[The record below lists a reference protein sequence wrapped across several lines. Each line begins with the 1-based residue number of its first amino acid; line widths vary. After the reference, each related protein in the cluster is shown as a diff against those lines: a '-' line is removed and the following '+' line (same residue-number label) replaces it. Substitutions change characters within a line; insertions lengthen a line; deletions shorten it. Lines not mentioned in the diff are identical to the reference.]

1 MYDHGMCGASRGA
14 CTGALLLAEARH
26 VVTAHQVPPY
36 IDMAY
41 IVMVCTV
48 MGLHSY
54 GLYTYGLYGQG
65 LYSYGMCGA
74 KRKHRSWLRH
84 GIPHDRVVLVKDV
97 DVAVR
102 LDLQT
107 EGRDGCAC

>member
-1 MYDHGMCGASRGA
+1 MYDHGICGASRGA

-26 VVTAHQVPPY
+26 IVTAYEVAPY

-41 IVMVCTV
+41 IVMVCIV

-54 GLYTYGLYGQG
+54 GLYNYGLY
-65 LYSYGMCGA
+65 SHGMCGA

-84 GIPHDRVVLVKDV
+84 GIPHDRVVLVEDV